1 MINRRNMERKK
12 VLCIIGSSGSGKTT
26 IERLLEQT
34 FPLHFKRLVSY
45 TTRPMREGETQ
56 GVEHQFVKCL
66 ENTDDQ
72 LAYTKYGDYEYWAKT
87 SDIVPGKVNTYVIDV
102 EGFRFLQ
109 RYFSDKLEIRVMYV
123 KRSKRDDIDE
133 DRKERDRDRLM
144 LTPDDIDIL
153 FRNEGSISDLIANV
167 RNNFFGYIMS
177 VFNENTGLSMD
188 PRTMNMKSKREQ

>member
-1 MINRRNMERKK
+1 MINRIDTEKKK

-34 FPLHFKRLVSY
+34 FPLHFKRVVSC

-56 GVEHQFVKCL
+56 GVEHQFVNRF
-66 ENTDDQ
+66 ENNAEGD
-72 LAYTKYGDYEYWAKT
+72 LIAYTKYGKFEYWAKS
-87 SDIVPGKVNTYVIDV
+87 SDLVTGKINTYVIDV

-109 RYFSDKLEIRVMYV
+109 RYFADKLEIRVMYV

-133 DRKERDRDRLM
+133 DRKERDRDRLV

-153 FRNEGSISDLIANV
+153 FRNEGSISDLITNI
-167 RNNFFGYIMS
+167 RNNIFGYVMS
-177 VFNENTGLSMD
+177 VFNENTAV
-188 PRTMNMKSKREQ
+188 

>member
-1 MINRRNMERKK
+1 MERKK

-123 KRSKRDDIDE
+123 KRSRRDDIDE
-133 DRKERDRDRLM
+133 DRKERDRDRLV

-188 PRTMNMKSKREQ
+188 PRTRNMNSKREQ

>member
-1 MINRRNMERKK
+1 MERKK

-72 LAYTKYGDYEYWAKT
+72 LSYTKYGDYEYWAKT

-123 KRSKRDDIDE
+123 KRSRRDDIDE
-133 DRKERDRDRLM
+133 DRKERDRDRLV

>member
-1 MINRRNMERKK
+1 MERKK

-109 RYFSDKLEIRVMYV
+109 RYFADKLEIRVMYV

-133 DRKERDRDRLM
+133 DRKERDRDRLV

-188 PRTMNMKSKREQ
+188 PRTRNMNSKREQ

>member
-1 MINRRNMERKK
+1 MERKK

-109 RYFSDKLEIRVMYV
+109 RYFADKLEIRVMYV

-188 PRTMNMKSKREQ
+188 PRTRNMNSKREQ

>member
-45 TTRPMREGETQ
+45 TTRPMREGEMQ

-109 RYFSDKLEIRVMYV
+109 RYFADKLEIRVMYV

-133 DRKERDRDRLM
+133 DRKERDRDRLV

-177 VFNENTGLSMD
+177 VFNENTGLSMA
-188 PRTMNMKSKREQ
+188 PRTGNIKSKREQ

>member
-109 RYFSDKLEIRVMYV
+109 RYFADKLEIRVMYV

-133 DRKERDRDRLM
+133 DRKERDRDRLA

-188 PRTMNMKSKREQ
+188 PRTRNMKSKREQ

>member
-1 MINRRNMERKK
+1 MERKK

-72 LAYTKYGDYEYWAKT
+72 LAYTKYGDYEYWANT

-109 RYFSDKLEIRVMYV
+109 RYFADKLEIRVMYV

-133 DRKERDRDRLM
+133 DRKERDRDRLV

-188 PRTMNMKSKREQ
+188 PRTRNMDSKREQ

>member
-45 TTRPMREGETQ
+45 TTRQMREGETQ

-123 KRSKRDDIDE
+123 KRSRRDDIDE
-133 DRKERDRDRLM
+133 DRKERDRDRLV

>member
-1 MINRRNMERKK
+1 MERKK

-109 RYFSDKLEIRVMYV
+109 RYFADKLEIRVMYV

-133 DRKERDRDRLM
+133 DRKERDRDRM
-144 LTPDDIDIL
+144 ELTPDDIDIL

-188 PRTMNMKSKREQ
+188 PRTRNMNSKREQ

>member
-1 MINRRNMERKK
+1 MERKK

-109 RYFSDKLEIRVMYV
+109 RYFADKLEIRVMYV

-133 DRKERDRDRLM
+133 DRKERDRDRLA

-188 PRTMNMKSKREQ
+188 PRTRNVKSKREQ

>member
-1 MINRRNMERKK
+1 MINSRNMERKK

-109 RYFSDKLEIRVMYV
+109 RYFADKLEIRVMYV

-133 DRKERDRDRLM
+133 GRKERDRDRLT

-188 PRTMNMKSKREQ
+188 PRTRNMKSKREQ

>member
-1 MINRRNMERKK
+1 MERKK

-102 EGFRFLQ
+102 EGFRFMQ
-109 RYFSDKLEIRVMYV
+109 RYFADKLEIRVMYV

-153 FRNEGSISDLIANV
+153 FRNDGSISDLIANV

-188 PRTMNMKSKREQ
+188 PRTRNMNSKREQ

>member
-133 DRKERDRDRLM
+133 DRKERDRDRLV

-188 PRTMNMKSKREQ
+188 PRTRNVKSKREQ

>member
-34 FPLHFKRLVSY
+34 FPMHFKRLVSY
-45 TTRPMREGETQ
+45 TTRPMRDGETQ
-56 GVEHQFVKCL
+56 GVEHQFVNRL
-66 ENTDDQ
+66 EYGGI
-72 LAYTKYGDYEYWAKT
+72 LAYTRYGDYEYGAKE
-87 SDIVPGKVNTYVIDV
+87 SDLVTGKVNTYVIDV

-109 RYFSDKLEIRVMYV
+109 RYFADKLEIRVMYV
-123 KRSKRDDIDE
+123 KRSKRDGIDE
-133 DRKERDRDRLM
+133 DRKERDRDRLV

-167 RNNFFGYIMS
+167 RNNIFGYIMS
-177 VFNENTGLSMD
+177 VFNENTVV
-188 PRTMNMKSKREQ
+188 

>member
-72 LAYTKYGDYEYWAKT
+72 LAYTKYGDYEYWANT

-109 RYFSDKLEIRVMYV
+109 RYFADKLEIRVMYV

-133 DRKERDRDRLM
+133 DRKERDRDRLV

-188 PRTMNMKSKREQ
+188 PRTRNMDSKREQ

>member
-1 MINRRNMERKK
+1 MERKK

-26 IERLLEQT
+26 IEQLLEQT

-56 GVEHQFVKCL
+56 GVEHQFVNRF
-66 ENTDDQ
+66 ENNNTEGDF
-72 LAYTKYGDYEYWAKT
+72 LAYTQYGKYEYWAKS
-87 SDIVPGKVNTYVIDV
+87 SDLVTGKVNTYVIDV
-102 EGFRFLQ
+102 DGFRFLQ
-109 RYFSDKLEIRVMYV
+109 RNFADKLKIRVMYV
-123 KRSKRDDIDE
+123 KRTKREDIDE
-133 DRKERDRDRLM
+133 ERKERDRDRLV

-177 VFNENTGLSMD
+177 VFNENPAVQYSIKTFHYE
-188 PRTMNMKSKREQ
+188 K

>member
-1 MINRRNMERKK
+1 MEKKK

-123 KRSKRDDIDE
+123 KRSRRDDIDE
-133 DRKERDRDRLM
+133 DRKERDRDRLV

>member
-123 KRSKRDDIDE
+123 KRSRRDDIDE
-133 DRKERDRDRLM
+133 DRKERDRDRLV

>member
-1 MINRRNMERKK
+1 MERKK

-34 FPLHFKRLVSY
+34 FPLHFKRLVSC

-109 RYFSDKLEIRVMYV
+109 RYFADKLEIRVMYV

-188 PRTMNMKSKREQ
+188 PRTRNMNSKREQ

>member
-123 KRSKRDDIDE
+123 KRSRRDDIDE
-133 DRKERDRDRLM
+133 DRKERDRDRLV

-188 PRTMNMKSKREQ
+188 PRTRNMNSKREQ

>member
-1 MINRRNMERKK
+1 MERKK

-109 RYFSDKLEIRVMYV
+109 RYFADKLEIRVMYV

-133 DRKERDRDRLM
+133 DRKERDRDRM
-144 LTPDDIDIL
+144 ELTPDDIDIL

-188 PRTMNMKSKREQ
+188 PRTRNMDSKREQ

>member
-109 RYFSDKLEIRVMYV
+109 RYFADKLEIRVMYV

-133 DRKERDRDRLM
+133 DRKERDRDRLV

-188 PRTMNMKSKREQ
+188 PRTRNMKSKREQ

>member
-109 RYFSDKLEIRVMYV
+109 RYFADKLEIRVMYV

-133 DRKERDRDRLM
+133 DRKERDRDRM
-144 LTPDDIDIL
+144 ELTPDDIDIL

-188 PRTMNMKSKREQ
+188 PRTRNMNSKREQ

>member
-1 MINRRNMERKK
+1 MERKK

-123 KRSKRDDIDE
+123 KRSRRDDIDE
-133 DRKERDRDRLM
+133 DRKERDRDRLV

>member
-1 MINRRNMERKK
+1 MERKK

-102 EGFRFLQ
+102 EGFRFMQ
-109 RYFSDKLEIRVMYV
+109 RYFADKLEIRVMYV

-188 PRTMNMKSKREQ
+188 PRTRNMNSKREQ

>member
-123 KRSKRDDIDE
+123 KRSRRDDIDE

>member
-123 KRSKRDDIDE
+123 KRSRRDDIDE
-133 DRKERDRDRLM
+133 DRKERDRDRLV

-167 RNNFFGYIMS
+167 RNNIFGYIMS
-177 VFNENTGLSMD
+177 VFNENTVV
-188 PRTMNMKSKREQ
+188 

>member
-1 MINRRNMERKK
+1 MERKK
-12 VLCIIGSSGSGKTT
+12 DLCIIGSSGSGKTT

-109 RYFSDKLEIRVMYV
+109 RYFADKLEIRVMYV

-133 DRKERDRDRLM
+133 DRKERDRDRM
-144 LTPDDIDIL
+144 ELTPDDIDIL

-188 PRTMNMKSKREQ
+188 PRTRNMNSKREQ

>member
-1 MINRRNMERKK
+1 MERKK

-109 RYFSDKLEIRVMYV
+109 RYFADKLEIRVMYV

-133 DRKERDRDRLM
+133 DRKERDRDRLA

-188 PRTMNMKSKREQ
+188 PRTRNMNSKREQ

>member
-66 ENTDDQ
+66 ENTDDK
-72 LAYTKYGDYEYWAKT
+72 LAYTKYGDYEYWANT

-109 RYFSDKLEIRVMYV
+109 RYFADKLEIRVMYV

-133 DRKERDRDRLM
+133 DRKERDRDRLV

-188 PRTMNMKSKREQ
+188 PRTRNMDSKREQ